1 MNRRE
6 FVSGMTAG
14 TLMGLSGCLS
24 GSSLGNTIPEI
35 DVKLFQTDKIA
46 RQTSTFVDDNYILDQ
61 SKDLIE
67 NSFETLSFDIDVNVK
82 ISNSRISESAFSE
95 VEDPL
100 DAWSD
105 IVEDRLSDDEK
116 SDHCNLI
123 FMDRN
128 VQGSAGRAEMPCGC
142 GKPRSSAIFNASS
155 LHYVRPEEIST
166 DEPRRTDG
174 QRYPV
179 VVHEVGHQIG
189 LTHDMGSVVSK
200 NSSNKRVVTSA
211 MLGRYVMDLKDNY
224 KNESRFSEYDSSW
237 TVYQMGSFSSQI
249 SESDLRQVFNY

>member
-24 GSSLGNTIPEI
+24 GSPLDNTIPEI
-35 DVKLFQTDKIA
+35 DVRLFQTDKIA

-61 SKDLIE
+61 SKDLIK
-67 NSFETLSFDIDVNVK
+67 NSFETLSFDIDVNVRV
-82 ISNSRISESAFSE
+82 SDLRISESAFSE

-123 FMDRN
+123 FMDRH
-128 VQGSAGRAEMPCGC
+128 VQDSAGRAEMPCGC

-166 DEPRRTDG
+166 DEPFRTEG

-189 LTHDMGSVVSK
+189 LTHDMGSVISK
-200 NSSNKRVVTSA
+200 NSSNKRVMTSV
-211 MLGRYVMDLKDNY
+211 MLGGYVTDLEYNY
-224 KNESRFSEYDSSW
+224 KNKSRFGEYDSSW
-237 TVYQMGSFSSQI
+237 KVYQIGSFNPQI
-249 SESDLRQVFNY
+249 SKSDLRQVFDY